1 MNRFPVRRMTLC
13 AFFAALTAVCAW
25 IGIPLGDTVFTL
37 QTFAVFLTLGL
48 LGGKWGTVSILCYLL
63 LGTVGMPVFS
73 GFRGGMGMLL
83 GPTGGYLWGFLLTG
97 LCYWAMEKVGRLPA
111 MVMGLLVCYGCG
123 TAWYMVYTGGG
134 LAWVVLHTIVPYLI
148 PDGCKIALALHL
160 TKRLKRHLKFHL

>member
-1 MNRFPVRRMTLC
+1 MSRFPVRRMTLC

-25 IGIPLGDTVFTL
+25 TGIPLGDTVFTL

-48 LGGKWGTVSILCYLL
+48 LGGKWGTMSILCYLL

-73 GFRGGMGMLL
+73 GFRGGVGMLL

-97 LCYWAMEKVGRLPA
+97 LCYWAMEKIGRLPA
-111 MVMGLLVCYGCG
+111 MAAGLLVCYSCG

-134 LAWVVLHTIVPYLI
+134 LAWVALHTIVPYLI

-160 TKRLKRHLKFHL
+160 TKRLKRHLF